1 MFVYFNV
8 VTIFF
13 TGLGF
18 LHIENK
24 WVELQR
30 LKCELEED
38 NSRLENQ
45 VIALQELL
53 VEKDV
58 EIGRQI
64 ERIKDLSKKL
74 NSKCAVSVDTNSTL
88 DKMARHIHTVAA
100 YSDNLSDEIE
110 RLKATMEHRLEQFE
124 RIHHDIGRLTEGQR
138 LLEIAGNN
146 LDRKVENLADA
157 RAHDCYNCNAEFVQA
172 QEVLSSNLESE
183 KPLTTSEEDKSEAKA
198 PERKRSRVRG
208 IFSYGFR
215 VILIILLTLLVT
227 GVIFQFIL
235 LTGAVKADIFSCR
248 SVFVV

>member
-1 MFVYFNV
+1 M
-8 VTIFF
+8 TIFF
-13 TGLGF
+13 IGLGF

-64 ERIKDLSKKL
+64 ERINDLSKKL
-74 NSKCAVSVDTNSTL
+74 NTKCAMSVDTNSTL

-100 YSDNLSDEIE
+100 FSDNLSDEIE
-110 RLKATMEHRLEQFE
+110 RLKTTMDHRLAQFE

-138 LLEIAGNN
+138 LLEIAENN
-146 LDRKVENLADA
+146 LERKVEKLADV
-157 RAHDCYNCNAEFVQA
+157 RANDCHNCNAEFVQA
-172 QEVLSSNLESE
+172 QEVLPSNVESE
-183 KPLTTSEEDKSEAKA
+183 KPVTTSEEEGDNSIAKP
-198 PERKRSRVRG
+198 PEHKRSRVCE
-208 IFSYGFR
+208 IFSNGFR
-215 VILIILLTLLVT
+215 VIIIILLTLLVT

-235 LTGAVKADIFSCR
+235 LTGAVKTDIFSCR